1 MAIASFER
9 PKSDFLSLI
18 GRFAQMRFSF
28 RNLNKGMSSF
38 FLAPIMKANMN
49 KPSKRQAQRIAAA
62 LRKGKKKVIT
72 LDSLSRLV
80 GLYPDVLGEQ
90 LIYFSP
96 MILMD
101 PSINCKEL
109 LPQIEEYVKSFEPAK
124 KEKTPASP
132 TVKKKDVSE
141 YKGVNDFVYKKM
153 TSAGG
158 LVDRSSRL
166 SEKDLKILHR
176 LVNAE
181 LKAYRDQAKK
191 NKAKN

>member
-1 MAIASFER
+1 
-9 PKSDFLSLI
+9 
-18 GRFAQMRFSF
+18 
-28 RNLNKGMSSF
+28 
-38 FLAPIMKANMN
+38 MN

-72 LDSLSRLV
+72 LDALSRLV

-90 LIYFSP
+90 LLYFSP

-101 PSINCKEL
+101 PTVNCKDL
-109 LPQIEEYVKSFEPAK
+109 LPQIEEYVKSFESPQ
-124 KEKTPASP
+124 KEKVPSSP
-132 TVKKKDVSE
+132 KVKKKEVDE
-141 YKGVNDFVYKKM
+141 FKGVNDFVYQKM

-181 LKAYRDQAKK
+181 LKSIREQAKK
-191 NKAKN
+191 SKTKR

>member
-1 MAIASFER
+1 
-9 PKSDFLSLI
+9 
-18 GRFAQMRFSF
+18 
-28 RNLNKGMSSF
+28 
-38 FLAPIMKANMN
+38 MN

-62 LRKGKKKVIT
+62 LRKGNKKVIT
-72 LDSLSRLV
+72 LDALSRLV

-90 LIYFSP
+90 LLIFSP

-101 PSINCKEL
+101 PSINCKDL
-109 LPQIEEYVKSFEPAK
+109 LPQIEEYVKSFDAAP
-124 KEKTPASP
+124 KEKARVSPA
-132 TVKKKDVSE
+132 VKKKEVAE
-141 YKGVNDFVYKKM
+141 YKGVNDFVYQKM

-181 LKAYRDQAKK
+181 LKAYRDSAKK
-191 NKAKN
+191 NKAK

>member
-1 MAIASFER
+1 M
-9 PKSDFLSLI
+9 PSL
-18 GRFAQMRFSF
+18 
-28 RNLNKGMSSF
+28 
-38 FLAPIMKANMN
+38 FLASIMKANMN

-90 LIYFSP
+90 LVYFSP

-101 PSINCKEL
+101 PSVNCKEL
-109 LPQIEEYVKSFEPAK
+109 LPQIEEYVKSFEPVK
-124 KEKTPASP
+124 KEKAPSSPA
-132 TVKKKDVSE
+132 VKKKDVSE

-181 LKAYRDQAKK
+181 LKAYRDQTKK

>member
-1 MAIASFER
+1 MC
-9 PKSDFLSLI
+9 
-18 GRFAQMRFSF
+18 FSF
-28 RNLNKGMSSF
+28 RNTKKPMPSF
-38 FLAPIMKANMN
+38 FLAFIMKANMN

-62 LRKGKKKVIT
+62 LKKGKKKVIT
-72 LDSLSRLV
+72 LDSLSRLI

-109 LPQIEEYVKSFEPAK
+109 LPQIEEYVKSFDSVK
-124 KEKTPASP
+124 KEKAPASP
-132 TVKKKDVSE
+132 AVKKKEVSE
-141 YKGVNDFVYKKM
+141 YKGVNDFVYQKM

-176 LVNAE
+176 LVNTE
-181 LKAYRDQAKK
+181 LKAYREQAKK
-191 NKAKN
+191 NKAKK

>member
-1 MAIASFER
+1 
-9 PKSDFLSLI
+9 
-18 GRFAQMRFSF
+18 
-28 RNLNKGMSSF
+28 
-38 FLAPIMKANMN
+38 MN

-72 LDSLSRLV
+72 LDALSRLV

-90 LIYFSP
+90 LVYFSP

-101 PSINCKEL
+101 PDINCKDL
-109 LPQIEEYVKSFEPAK
+109 LPQIEEYIKSFDPVK
-124 KEKTPASP
+124 KEKAPSSVP
-132 TVKKKDVSE
+132 VKKKEVEE
-141 YKGVNDFVYKKM
+141 YKGVNDFVYRKM

-176 LVNAE
+176 LVNNE
-181 LKAYRDQAKK
+181 LKALKEQNKKSKAKK
-191 NKAKN
+191 

>member
-1 MAIASFER
+1 MPS
-9 PKSDFLSLI
+9 SSL
-18 GRFAQMRFSF
+18 A
-28 RNLNKGMSSF
+28 L
-38 FLAPIMKANMN
+38 IMGTNMN

-72 LDSLSRLV
+72 LDALSRLV

-90 LIYFSP
+90 LLYFSP

-101 PSINCKEL
+101 PTVNCKDL
-109 LPQIEEYVKSFEPAK
+109 LPQIEEYVKSFESPQ
-124 KEKTPASP
+124 KEKVPSSP
-132 TVKKKDVSE
+132 KVKKKEVDE
-141 YKGVNDFVYKKM
+141 FKGVNDFVYQKM

-181 LKAYRDQAKK
+181 LKSIREQAKK
-191 NKAKN
+191 SKTKR